1 VLRPFPCVVVT
12 QFSAA
17 KLMPTDIKIDEG
29 DGSWVV
35 VEADVLKT
43 TAAELMLD
51 SPHRRQPGGAPL
63 RRALVHDTNDGLTI
77 NFNGDYRGGVTI
89 VGSLVVS
96 GGLAVSGD
104 VRTGSVPSIGDVI
117 AALQDVIAGLQT
129 TADTSRSRLDA
140 LEQTVTQLVVFAGA
154 AVIPAWRTKTEV
166 EDGDDMG
173 LVSRSAKELGL
184 LVEFTFDRQNPN
196 FQHEDVI
203 NISPPAG
210 TLVSR
215 GSTVVVEIN
224 LEG

>member
-1 VLRPFPCVVVT
+1 
-12 QFSAA
+12 
-17 KLMPTDIKIDEG
+17 MPTDIKLDAEG
-29 DGSWVV
+29 GSWVV

-43 TAAELMLD
+43 TAADLMLD
-51 SPHRRQPGGAPL
+51 SPQRRQPGGAPL

-77 NFNGDYRGGVTI
+77 NFNGDYRGGVTV

-96 GGLAVSGD
+96 GSLAVSGD
-104 VRTGSVPSIGDVI
+104 VRTGSIPSIGDAI

-129 TADTSRSRLDA
+129 TAGISGSRLDA
-140 LEQTVTQLVVFAGA
+140 LEQTVAQLVDLAGA

-166 EDGDDMG
+166 EEGDDMG
-173 LVSRSAKELGL
+173 LVSPSAEELGL

-203 NISPPAG
+203 SITPPAG